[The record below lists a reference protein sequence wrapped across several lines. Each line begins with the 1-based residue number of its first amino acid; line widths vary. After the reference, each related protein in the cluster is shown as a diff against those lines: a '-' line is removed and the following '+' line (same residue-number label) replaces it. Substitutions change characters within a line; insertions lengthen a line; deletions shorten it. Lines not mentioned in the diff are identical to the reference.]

1 MSKRFRQYKK
11 YLKSIDDRKKK
22 TFGDYKKGLHLGQMV
37 EKEGRKNFL
46 KAKSMLR
53 KGREYVFVGNT
64 HYSWGEDK
72 KYIIALHQT
81 FTELIRLRRGRRY
94 V

>member
-11 YLKSIDDRKKK
+11 FLKSIDDKKKK
-22 TFGDYKKGLHLGQMV
+22 TFCEYKKGVHLRQKI
-37 EKEGRKNFL
+37 EKRNRKNYL

-53 KGREYVFVGNT
+53 KGSEDVFVGNT
-64 HYSWGEDK
+64 LYTWGEDK

-81 FTELIRLRRGRRY
+81 FTESIRLRRGRRY